1 MIRNTCRLGV
11 RSRVD
16 TYFFFVLHLR
26 HLQRPTSS
34 LPCTSDS
41 KNSAR
46 GMRVRAWCANTQY
59 KGAAGRGGATRGRR
73 QVGVRRSAYDEDCR
87 GEKKTR
93 VTDVCDVQVVRFRAA
108 CEMMMIMMVRRLYHG
123 IALTGEAAPC
133 SRPRIMWSARREG
146 RRLARC
152 SVNDEFRFI
161 SGCFPGEP
169 RYRPPSLPPPPPPRP
184 VSGAGLVAAPP
195 GSTRRN
201 DNSPPAPAGVTGAD
215 AGDCCVFSR
224 RRRKGAVDTA
234 GLGRLPGFKAR
245 ISFARSALLRAEN
258 APPASDSV
266 PFVRS
271 FSMNSSSRESVCG
284 AMLCRRRTIR
294 DVGAHVSGVLSVAS
308 SPFMSSSDIGWCVG
322 YADVAARGNCF

>member
-11 RSRVD
+11 RSRAD

-108 CEMMMIMMVRRLYHG
+108 CEMMMMMMVRRLYHG
-123 IALTGEAAPC
+123 RERGDGANKGE
-133 SRPRIMWSARREG
+133 EG
-146 RRLARC
+146 CMKTRQTRQ
-152 SVNDEFRFI
+152 
-161 SGCFPGEP
+161 
-169 RYRPPSLPPPPPPRP
+169 
-184 VSGAGLVAAPP
+184 SGAYTPTDEQQTNGTT
-195 GSTRRN
+195 SKRH
-201 DNSPPAPAGVTGAD
+201 S
-215 AGDCCVFSR
+215 
-224 RRRKGAVDTA
+224 
-234 GLGRLPGFKAR
+234 KAR
-245 ISFARSALLRAEN
+245 PLTLAQIEDTRSQTQ
-258 APPASDSV
+258 
-266 PFVRS
+266 
-271 FSMNSSSRESVCG
+271 ESK
-284 AMLCRRRTIR
+284 MDNLPT
-294 DVGAHVSGVLSVAS
+294 L
-308 SPFMSSSDIGWCVG
+308 
-322 YADVAARGNCF
+322 